1 MTVGAASGDLVVA
14 TKSGA
19 ETFFC
24 QVRQVNNIFTIYEA
38 SHQNLCLSASS
49 GLADVTST
57 CTGSGAEWNE
67 INSKSYLNG
76 YILLQWWSSKNCAY
90 QAGTWPAEVNLQ
102 ACVDKFGTTG
112 DVWKI

>member
-1 MTVGAASGDLVVA
+1 MTVGAASGDRVVA

-19 ETFFC
+19 VTFFC

-49 GLADVTST
+49 GFADVTST

-67 INSKSYLNG
+67 IISKSYNG
-76 YILLQWWSSKNCAY
+76 DILLQWWASKNCAY
-90 QAGTWPAEVNLQ
+90 QAGLQPAEVNLQ
-102 ACVDKFGTTG
+102 ACVDKVGTTG